1 MTRDQKR
8 LGEFEL
14 IAKYFA
20 PLAAQEPGAFG
31 LKDDAALLRPKPGH
45 DLVLKTDA
53 VVSGVHFLAEDP
65 PETVAQK
72 VLRVNLS
79 DLAAKGATPRV
90 YLLTAALPADV
101 DEPWLKAFAQGLKR
115 DQKRFGVSLV
125 GGDTVATPGPLTL
138 SVTAIGEVP
147 SGKMLMRGGAEVG
160 DDVWVTGT
168 IGDAALGLRVLRGE
182 DIGLSD
188 KHRAALVARYR
199 VPEPRLTLGAR
210 LVGVAKACLDISD
223 GLIADFGH
231 MCEVSRV
238 GVQIEAGDV
247 PLSPAA
253 AAALAGEKASLSD
266 LLTAGDDYELAIA
279 APPSARSRMTALA
292 SQAKTKLTRIGRV
305 VKGRGVTAL
314 NPDGSPLRF
323 TSGGFT
329 HF

>member
-1 MTRDQKR
+1 MTRDPKR

-20 PLAAQEPGAFG
+20 PLASKEPGAFS
-31 LKDDAALLRPKPGH
+31 LKDDVALLRPKPGH

-53 VVSGVHFLAEDP
+53 IVCGVHFLPDDP
-65 PETVAQK
+65 PQTVGQK

-79 DLAAKGATPRV
+79 DLAAKGATPRI
-90 YLLTAALPADV
+90 YLLTAALPSDI

-115 DQKRFGVSLV
+115 DQARFGISLA

-138 SVTAIGEVP
+138 SVTAVGDVP
-147 SGKMLMRGGAEVG
+147 SGKMLRRAGAEVG
-160 DDVWVTGT
+160 DDVWVSGT
-168 IGDAALGLRVLRGE
+168 IGDAALGLRILKGE
-182 DIGLSD
+182 DIGLND

-199 VPEPRLTLGAR
+199 MPEPRLNLGLR
-210 LVGVAKACLDISD
+210 LLGLAHACLDISD

-231 MCEVSRV
+231 MCDVSRV
-238 GVQIEAGDV
+238 GIEIEARDV

-253 AAALAGEKASLSD
+253 TAALTGERASLSD

-279 APPSARSRMTALA
+279 APTTVRSRMTALA
-292 SQAKTKLTRIGRV
+292 PRAKTKLTRIGRV
-305 VKGRGVTAL
+305 VKGRGVTAFAA
-314 NPDGSPLRF
+314 DGSPLRF
-323 TSGGFT
+323 ASAGFT